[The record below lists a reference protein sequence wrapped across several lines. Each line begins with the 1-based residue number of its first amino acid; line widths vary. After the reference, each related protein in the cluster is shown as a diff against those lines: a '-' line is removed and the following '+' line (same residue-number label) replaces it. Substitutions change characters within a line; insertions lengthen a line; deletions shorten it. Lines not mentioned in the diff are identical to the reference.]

1 MPAIKRHTLH
11 DVARLSGVSYQTVS
25 RVINDHPYVAGDTRQ
40 RVLKAIEELDYRP
53 NRAAQ
58 SLAGRRS
65 RTLGMIT
72 FGLNNYG
79 PAQMMINI
87 EHAAR
92 QAGYDLIFVNA
103 FDARLGSMRT
113 AVDHVRRWD
122 VDGLLLITPVQGI
135 TYTELQALCGD
146 SPIVQIGTYPG
157 ADAPSVIVNQA
168 LGTRQLVEHLITLG
182 HRHIAE
188 IRGPQQ
194 WYDAQARHESLLA
207 TLADAGLS
215 LGPSAEGDWSPHN
228 GYAAARTLLRQRGSG
243 TAAFTALVVA
253 NDQMAIG
260 AIRALQEH
268 GLYVPHDMSVVGF
281 DDIPEAAFTNPPLT
295 TVRQEFDQMG
305 QQGVEYLI
313 ETIRNPG
320 APKGQRVIAPHLV
333 LRQSTAPCAR

>member
-1 MPAIKRHTLH
+1 
-11 DVARLSGVSYQTVS
+11 VSYQTVS
-25 RVINDHPYVAGDTRQ
+25 RVINDHPYVADDTRQ

-58 SLAGRRS
+58 SLAGHRS

-72 FGLNNYG
+72 FGLSNYG

-92 QAGYDLIFVNA
+92 EAGYDLIFVNA
-103 FDARLGSMRT
+103 SDAQLGSMRT
-113 AVDHVRRWD
+113 AVDHVRRWE

-135 TYTELQALCGD
+135 TYAELQALCGN
-146 SPIVQIGTYPG
+146 SPIVQIGTLPG
-157 ADAPSVIVNQA
+157 ADAPSVIVDQE
-168 LGTRQLVEHLITLG
+168 LGTRSLVEHLIRLG
-182 HRHIAE
+182 HRRFAE
-188 IRGPQQ
+188 IRGP
-194 WYDAQARHESLLA
+194 WHWHDAQARHESLKA
-207 TLADAGLS
+207 TLAGAGLAV
-215 LGPSAEGDWSPHN
+215 GPSTDGDWSPQN
-228 GYAAARTLLRQRGSG
+228 GYDAACALVRRRGSG
-243 TAAFTALVVA
+243 AADFTALVVA

-268 GLYVPHDMSVVGF
+268 GLRVPDDVSVVGF

-313 ETIRNPG
+313 EIIADPG
-320 APKGQRVIAPHLV
+320 MPRGQRVIPPHLV
-333 LRQSTAPCAR
+333 LRESSAPPPR